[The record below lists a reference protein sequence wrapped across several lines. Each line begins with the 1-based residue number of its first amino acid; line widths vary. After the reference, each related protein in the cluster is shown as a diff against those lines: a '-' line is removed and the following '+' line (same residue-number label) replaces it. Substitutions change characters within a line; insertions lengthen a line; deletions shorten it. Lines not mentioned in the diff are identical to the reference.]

1 MKRLTGLYEK
11 ITDFLG
17 KNKKIV
23 IPVTY
28 LLLASVPFLG
38 VSQYFIRVLCLIGV
52 YSILT
57 LSLNLI
63 AGYMGQTSMGHAA
76 LYCLADIF
84 PHCWDRSWD
93 GPSGSQFSSVCWEA
107 RWAD

>member
-38 VSQYFIRVLCLIGV
+38 VS
-52 YSILT
+52 
-57 LSLNLI
+57 
-63 AGYMGQTSMGHAA
+63 
-76 LYCLADIF
+76 
-84 PHCWDRSWD
+84 
-93 GPSGSQFSSVCWEA
+93 
-107 RWAD
+107 